1 MMAMIT
7 PVYVEN
13 VGQLFG
19 SNQLQRNRYH
29 IFKKAYN
36 KELKRSPAGLE
47 GQYPGRLGSQL

>member
-1 MMAMIT
+1 MAMIT
-7 PVYVEN
+7 TVYVEN

-19 SNQLQRNRYH
+19 SNQLHRNRYD

-47 GQYPGRLGSQL
+47 GQYPGRPGSQL